1 MLKRKYPLT
10 SGGVDTKISCLY
22 RKDDNRVFREADY
35 VENNFFDWVTNN
47 FELTESQATYMYSLG
62 IEFAIQNGS
71 VLAYC
76 FRHRLSVTLVNG
88 DKALRSSKF
97 IRRGENVEVTAQ
109 PGQDDL
115 VSGGVNYFIS

>member
-10 SGGVDTKISCLY
+10 SGGVETKIYRLY

-35 VENNFFDWVTNN
+35 VENDFFGWLENN

-76 FRHRLSVTLVNG
+76 FRHRLSVTLVKG

-97 IRRGENVEVTAQ
+97 IRREENVEVTAQ